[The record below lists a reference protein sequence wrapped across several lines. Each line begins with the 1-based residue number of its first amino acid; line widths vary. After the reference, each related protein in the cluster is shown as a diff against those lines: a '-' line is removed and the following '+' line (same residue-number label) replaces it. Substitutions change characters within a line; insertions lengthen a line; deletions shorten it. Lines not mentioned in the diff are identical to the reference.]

1 MTDIMSKLA
10 YRLNRVFIAIEH
22 ADKNSEEFMPIFK
35 QQVEEYALANSDN
48 LSDAFI
54 LYCLL

>member
-1 MTDIMSKLA
+1 MEKIISELTWK
-10 YRLNRVFIAIEH
+10 LNRIFAAIEH
-22 ADKNSEEFMPIFK
+22 ADKNSEEFMPIFCK
-35 QQVEEYALANSDN
+35 QVEEYALENSET